1 MSTGDQTPHNQ
12 ASTGGARTTASNIAT
27 ATNVASASNAPTP
40 SAPFGSTLTQPFAL
54 KLDRNN
60 YTLWR
65 TMVFTIVQWP
75 SSRRILESWRSRPP
89 RDHTNFEYLPIVL
102 IIEARELTSWQQL
115 QDILLSFDSK
125 MERLQSVS
133 GNSMKTLNGSTAPS
147 ANLTNKGGTAGTG
160 SNPSNFGNGRGNRGG
175 NTLNRG
181 NRGKPFRGGRSC
193 GRSNGPKPTC
203 QVCGRY
209 GHSAAHCYN
218 HYDETYMGTAPT
230 GGNNTSGGSSNAS
243 AFLTAPENTDLDSW
257 YANSGATNHVTA
269 DASNLSQKSE
279 YNGKESLVVGD
290 GNKLLISR
298 DMATRRVVLEGKLK
312 DGLYQLEKATT
323 KSVAPITFNGS
334 LNHSCFVSNLSSVSS
349 SHETTQRYPQN
360 SQERQT
366 EETEGYL
373 ECDMPYNPPGTKK
386 PEIPLRNKGNLGTQ
400 PWIYVSSVED
410 HQPSLQAHRKG
421 GRTNPYRGNE
431 TNQTLGRRA

>member
-1 MSTGDQTPHNQ
+1 
-12 ASTGGARTTASNIAT
+12 
-27 ATNVASASNAPTP
+27 
-40 SAPFGSTLTQPFAL
+40 
-54 KLDRNN
+54 
-60 YTLWR
+60 
-65 TMVFTIVQWP
+65 
-75 SSRRILESWRSRPP
+75 
-89 RDHTNFEYLPIVL
+89 
-102 IIEARELTSWQQL
+102 
-115 QDILLSFDSK
+115 

-147 ANLTNKGGTAGTG
+147 ANLTNKGGTSGTG

-349 SHETTQRYPQN
+349 SHVSQPMVVQSSILIKDRWHQRLGHPSSRVLSHVL
-360 SQERQT
+360 SQINVRNWKN
-366 EETEGYL
+366 EENAF
-373 ECDMPYNPPGTKK
+373 CDSCQ
-386 PEIPLRNKGNLGTQ
+386 LGKSHAL
-400 PWIYVSSVED
+400 PF
-410 HQPSLQAHRKG
+410 K
-421 GRTNPYRGNE
+421 TNPYHVKNPLELVHTDVWGPAPIISN
-431 TNQTLGRRA
+431 TNYKFYIHFVDDYSRYTWIYPLKAKSDALAAFSHFKSLAENKFDRKIKSLQKDSGGEFQSFYDFVQTHGINFQHPCPHTSTQNGRAERKHRHIVEMGLTLLAQAHMPQKY